1 MQEILQS
8 STCIVTA
15 GFYLLLLVLSLK
27 YSNTAS
33 CVISA
38 TQIRGFSPE
47 NIFPPTNDM
56 TLRLL
61 NVLRL
66 SLAVASGIV
75 VMREGLRSG
84 AGAVASCGDGK
95 RRREEER
102 RSSTLA
108 VTGARV
114 DEWRRDRCMADRV
127 AWAETEM

>member
-1 MQEILQS
+1 
-8 STCIVTA
+8 
-15 GFYLLLLVLSLK
+15 
-27 YSNTAS
+27 
-33 CVISA
+33 
-38 TQIRGFSPE
+38 
-47 NIFPPTNDM
+47 M

-61 NVLRL
+61 NVPRL

-84 AGAVASCGDGK
+84 TGAVASCGDGR

-102 RSSTLA
+102 RSNTLA

-127 AWAETEM
+127 DWAEREIRTDLNKTLCLLICFKLSVIF

>member
-1 MQEILQS
+1 M
-8 STCIVTA
+8 
-15 GFYLLLLVLSLK
+15 
-27 YSNTAS
+27 
-33 CVISA
+33 ISA
-38 TQIRGFSPE
+38 AQTSGSPE
-47 NIFPPTNDM
+47 NIFLPTIDM

-61 NVLRL
+61 NVPRL

-75 VMREGLRSG
+75 VMREGLRSA
-84 AGAVASCGDGK
+84 AGVAASCGDGR

-127 AWAETEM
+127 DWTDREM